1 RCPHFLLQPQP
12 GQEQLQQ
19 RTMPNASLALSS
31 LDGIYIGTECLV
43 ALLATL
49 GNILVIWVVRLNAA
63 FQNTTLYFIV
73 SLALAD
79 IAVGL
84 LVMPLAIV
92 VSLGV
97 TVPFHSCLFMCCLLV
112 VFTNASIL
120 SLLAIAIDRYLRVK
134 LPTRYKIITTERRVW
149 CALGLCWVLS
159 LLGGLV
165 PMLGW
170 NRAGPG
176 SPSFLRC
183 RFMAV
188 MRMDYMVYFCFFTW
202 TLVPLLVMCAL
213 YAEIFCIIR
222 AKLSQGSSV
231 RGAGAFYGHEFK
243 TAKSLALVLFLFA
256 ISWLPLCIM
265 NCVSYFYPESQIPP
279 YLMYLGILLSH
290 ANSAMNPIV
299 YACKIKKF
307 KTTYL
312 LILRTYILCRKPDPA
327 L

>member
-1 RCPHFLLQPQP
+1 FLPQLQP

-19 RTMPNASLALSS
+19 LRMPNSSLALSS

-49 GNILVIWVVRLNAA
+49 GNILVIWVARLSAA
-63 FQNTTLYFIV
+63 SQNTTLYFIA

-79 IAVGL
+79 VAVGL
-84 LVMPLAIV
+84 LVMPLAVV
-92 VSLGV
+92 VSLGI
-97 TVPFHSCLFMCCLLV
+97 TVPAYSCLFMCCLMV

-134 LPTRYKIITTERRVW
+134 LPTRYKTITTERRVW
-149 CALGLCWVLS
+149 WALGLCWSLS

-165 PMLGW
+165 PMFGW
-170 NRAGPG
+170 NKAGPR
-176 SPSFLRC
+176 SSSLLRC
-183 RFMAV
+183 QFISV

-202 TLVPLLVMCAL
+202 TLVPLLIMCAL
-213 YAEIFCIIR
+213 YAEIFYIIHT
-222 AKLSQGSSV
+222 KLSQGTGV
-231 RGAGAFYGHEFK
+231 RGAGAFYGQEFK

-256 ISWLPLCIM
+256 ISWLPLCII

-279 YLMYLGILLSH
+279 YLIYLAILLSH

-299 YACKIKKF
+299 YAYKIKKF

-312 LILRTYILCRKPDPA
+312 LILRTYILCKKPDPA